1 MNSGKNMRQRS
12 WLISAGIVV
21 AITLWLASGQ
31 FSAEGDDVIVEDT
44 ANEVRTA
51 KNAVRVRTQSA
62 EEVMRMIVV
71 NGKTA
76 PARIVRLAAET
87 DGRIVHV
94 GADRGASLERG
105 DIIVR
110 LDERDRA
117 ARLSQAQATVKQR
130 EVEYEA
136 RERLK
141 SESYVSE
148 AQLQESLALLEMA
161 RAELTRAKLDLE
173 YMTVRAPFAG
183 ALQAR
188 AVEVGDFVKRGDPIA
203 TYVDNRTI
211 IVNADLSE
219 FDARFVNV
227 GDTAEAKLATGETVR
242 GRIRY
247 VAPVADEGTRTF
259 GVELEVDNK
268 DRALRA
274 GGTAELRIPA
284 ESVLAHRV
292 SPSLLTLD
300 DAGNVGVKIIND
312 DGKVE
317 FIVADIALS
326 TNEGVWLAGLPE
338 TATIITVGQGYVA
351 SGTAA
356 VAVPERPH
364 GGIAPGIDRL
374 VMLLAGENNIREV
387 MAFPKTQS
395 GADLM
400 MDAPSPIADGQ
411 LDELRL
417 RVVPDDD

>member
-1 MNSGKNMRQRS
+1 MNSGNNVRQKS

-31 FSAEGDDVIVEDT
+31 FSAEGDDAIVEDAT
-44 ANEVRTA
+44 TGVTTA

-71 NGKTA
+71 NGNTA

-148 AQLQESLALLEMA
+148 AQLQESVALLEMA

-173 YMTVRAPFAG
+173 YMTIRAPFAG

-211 IVNADLSE
+211 IVNANLSE
-219 FDARFVNV
+219 YDARFVNV
-227 GDTAEAKLATGETVR
+227 GDTAEAALATGETVR

-268 DRALRA
+268 ERALRA

-312 DGKVE
+312 AGKVE

-351 SGTAA
+351 SGTVA
-356 VAVPERPH
+356 VAVPESDVETAVAIK
-364 GGIAPGIDRL
+364 G
-374 VMLLAGENNIREV
+374 AG
-387 MAFPKTQS
+387 
-395 GADLM
+395 DL
-400 MDAPSPIADGQ
+400 D
-411 LDELRL
+411 
-417 RVVPDDD
+417 